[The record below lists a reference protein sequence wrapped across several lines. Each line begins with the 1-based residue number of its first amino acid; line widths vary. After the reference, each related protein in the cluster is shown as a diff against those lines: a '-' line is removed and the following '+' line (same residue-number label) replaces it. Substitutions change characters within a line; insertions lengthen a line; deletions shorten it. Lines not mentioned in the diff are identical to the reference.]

1 MKKLS
6 KLGAVT
12 LYALLV
18 LSGVANA
25 DIKEGKN
32 GIYKEFVKYSSL
44 GGSGIAY
51 RMDSVTRLCFASG
64 SRDLVDM
71 LIPCENLARRPGWGS
86 IITWVKP
93 SSKDAS

>member
-6 KLGAVT
+6 KFAAVT

-32 GIYKEFVKYSSL
+32 GIYREFVKISSFEGIGYS
-44 GGSGIAY
+44 
-51 RMDSVTRLCFASG
+51 MDSVTHLCFASASKLIG
-64 SRDLVDM
+64 M
-71 LIPCENLARRPGWGS
+71 LIPCENLSRRPGWGS

-93 SSKDAS
+93 SSEDAS

>member
-6 KLGAVT
+6 KLGAVS

-32 GIYKEFVKYSSL
+32 GIYREFVKSSYSLPRIEYS
-44 GGSGIAY
+44 
-51 RMDSVTRLCFASG
+51 MDSVTRLCFASREL
-64 SRDLVDM
+64 SDM

-86 IITWVKP
+86 IITWLKP
-93 SSKDAS
+93 SSEDAS